1 MTSHPFL
8 EAASDGTLLRVKVQP
23 RASQTAIGE
32 PAGDFLKVRV
42 TAPPV
47 DHAANEAV
55 LELLADRL
63 GLRRGAVR
71 LLRGATSRQ
80 KVVQI
85 TGLTPEQ
92 VLSRLGTA

>member
-23 RASQTAIGE
+23 RASLTAIGE

-55 LELLADRL
+55 LDLLADRL

-92 VLSRLGTA
+92 VLARLGTP